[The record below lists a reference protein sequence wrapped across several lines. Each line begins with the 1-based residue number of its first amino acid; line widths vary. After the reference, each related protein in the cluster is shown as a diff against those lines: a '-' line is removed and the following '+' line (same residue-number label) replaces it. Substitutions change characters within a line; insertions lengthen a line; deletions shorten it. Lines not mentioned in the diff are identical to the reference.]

1 MTCIRIYML
10 RTPWPRG
17 SGWGGGGMGKYHGQ
31 ILSARSGECAGDRR
45 VIQRDKTELIFGL
58 I

>member
-1 MTCIRIYML
+1 
-10 RTPWPRG
+10 
-17 SGWGGGGMGKYHGQ
+17 MGKYHGQ